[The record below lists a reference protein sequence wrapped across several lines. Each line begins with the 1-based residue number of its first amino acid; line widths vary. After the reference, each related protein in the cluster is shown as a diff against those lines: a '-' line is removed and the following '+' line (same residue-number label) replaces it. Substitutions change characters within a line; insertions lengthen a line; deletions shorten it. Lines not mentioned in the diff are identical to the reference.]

1 MGNFREL
8 TVWKEAG
15 GLAVE
20 VYRLSARLPAD
31 ERFGL
36 TSQLRRAAVSVSTN
50 IAEGTGR
57 GSDKDLLR
65 FLYISRGSAREV
77 ESLLEIA
84 TKLGLF
90 QSADVA
96 LAARHVGTVSRM
108 LTVWIQRLRRV

>member
-15 GLAVE
+15 ELAVE
-20 VYRLSARLPAD
+20 VYRLSARLSAD
-31 ERFGL
+31 ERYGM

-77 ESLLEIA
+77 ESLLEIGA
-84 TKLGLF
+84 KLGF
-90 QSADVA
+90 FKPTEIAPVEEQ
-96 LAARHVGTVSRM
+96 VGAVSRM
-108 LTVWIQRLRRV
+108 LTAWIQRLQRS

>member
-8 TVWKEAG
+8 IVWKDAKA
-15 GLAVE
+15 LAVA
-20 VYRLSARLPAD
+20 VYELTKRLPSE

-57 GSDKDLLR
+57 AGDKELIR
-65 FLYISRGSAREV
+65 FLQIARGSSREV

-84 TKLGLF
+84 TELGYLGGAEARPV
-90 QSADVA
+90 QTAAD
-96 LAARHVGTVSRM
+96 GVSRK
-108 LTVWIQRLRRV
+108 LTVLMRTLGA